1 MRKPWL
7 ILLIMIFGISGVMG
21 CAGLR
26 PTDEAGAPK
35 ITLERVDLMRMAPW
49 VELPA
54 PTLMALGFVFNVNN
68 PSSYPIKLE
77 SCKFSVLFEAPG
89 TNEFM
94 TLSTAT
100 VYDQIVFAPKS
111 TSQYRVVEFLDS
123 GGVMRALLIPNR
135 PALVRLNLEVNPLT
149 KEWFTKIAT
158 GDFPFKIKVGEGMA
172 VFSSEGAKGDI
183 FVPFEGIFP
192 KKK

>member
-1 MRKPWL
+1 
-7 ILLIMIFGISGVMG
+7 MIFGISGMMG

-26 PTDEAGAPK
+26 PTEDAGKPK

-54 PTLMALGFVFNVNN
+54 PTLMALGFVYNVDN

-77 SCKFSVLFEAPG
+77 NIKFSVLFEAPG

-94 TLSTAT
+94 TISTAT
-100 VYDQIVFAPKS
+100 VYDQIIFAPKS
-111 TSQYRVVEFLDS
+111 VSQYRVVEFIDS

-135 PALVRLNLEVNPLT
+135 PALVRLGLEVNPLT

-158 GDFPFKIKVGEGMA
+158 GDFPFKIKAAEGMA
-172 VFSSEGAKGDI
+172 VFSSEGAKEDI

-192 KKK
+192 KK

>member
-1 MRKPWL
+1 MRRVLL
-7 ILLIMIFGISGVMG
+7 ILLLIAFGISGLMG

-26 PTDEAGAPK
+26 PTDAPGKPK
-35 ITLERVDLMRMAPW
+35 ITLERVDLMRIAPW

-54 PTLMALGFVFNVNN
+54 PTLMGLGFVFNVDN

-77 SCKFSVLFEAPG
+77 NLKFAVLFEAPG

-100 VYDQIVFAPKS
+100 VYDQIIFAPKS
-111 TSQYRVVEFLDS
+111 VSQYRIVEFIDS
-123 GGVMRALLIPNR
+123 GGIMRALLIPNR
-135 PALVRLNLEVNPLT
+135 PALVRLKLEVNPLT

-158 GDFPFKIKVGEGMA
+158 GDFPFKIKAGEGVA
-172 VFSSEGAKGDI
+172 VFSSEGAKGD
-183 FVPFEGIFP
+183 FVVPFEGVFP
-192 KKK
+192 KK

>member
-1 MRKPWL
+1 MQRL
-7 ILLIMIFGISGVMG
+7 FLMLLIMIFGISGVMG

-26 PTDEAGAPK
+26 PTDDTGKPK

-54 PTLMALGFVFNVNN
+54 PTLMAMGFVFNVDN

-77 SCKFSVLFEAPG
+77 NCKFSVLFEAPG
-89 TNEFM
+89 KNEFM
-94 TLSTAT
+94 TISTAT
-100 VYDQIVFAPKS
+100 VYDQIYFAPKS
-111 TSQYRVVEFLDS
+111 VSQYRVVEFIDS

-135 PALVRLNLEVNPLT
+135 PAVVRLGLEVNPLT

-158 GDFPFKIKVGEGMA
+158 GEFPFKIKAGEGMA
-172 VFSSEGAKGDI
+172 VFSSEGAKGDF

-192 KKK
+192 KK